1 MKSFMIKLCPFIIA
15 IYLSL
20 FTLEALGQVETL
32 QDVSVPG
39 APLIANAYPEI
50 KGDPYM
56 GDFSKGSIL
65 VSKKD
70 TISNIAIRF
79 NLYGNM
85 LEVNRMGEL
94 IGYTGKNIHGFILE
108 PFGTKEIYKSGYDIP
123 KLGKGT
129 FAQVLTEGE
138 YTLLKYKYKNITEDP
153 SAAYGSQKSKAF
165 QSKVELFV
173 SHNDNVIPFKTKRKQ
188 LNALFGDKTPIVL
201 EIIGKMNLD
210 LRDEEDM
217 VKLIRALNN

>member
-1 MKSFMIKLCPFIIA
+1 MIKLCPFTIA
-15 IYLSL
+15 ICLSL
-20 FTLEALGQVETL
+20 FTFQALGQVETL
-32 QDVSVPG
+32 LDVSVPG
-39 APLIANAYPEI
+39 APLIANAYPEV

-56 GDFSKGSIL
+56 GNFTQGAIL

-79 NLYGNM
+79 NLFGNM
-85 LEVNRMGEL
+85 LEVNRLGEL
-94 IGYTGKNIHGFILE
+94 MGYSGKNILGFIIE
-108 PFGTKEIYKSGYDIP
+108 PSGSKEIYKSGFDLP

-138 YTLLKYKYKNITEDP
+138 YTLLKYKSKYISDDP

-165 QSKVELFV
+165 QSKMEFFIA
-173 SHNDNVIPFKTKRKQ
+173 HKETVIPFKTKRKQ
-188 LNALFGDKTPIVL
+188 LIDAFGDDTPKVL
-201 EIIGKMNLD
+201 DLIGKMNLD

-217 VKLIRALNN
+217 VKLIRSLNN